1 VSLGSGG
8 RGPARDAAKV
18 RTAVADGVA
27 RVILDDPRRR
37 NILSAALVTELAA
50 TFDDLESRDDVTAVV
65 LTGAGP
71 AFCAGADLADLLAA
85 ADGDPAG
92 VRRVYGGFDRVRR
105 SPLVTIAAVNGPAV
119 GAGLNLA
126 LVCDVRVAGASAW
139 FDSRFHDIGLHPG
152 GGHLRM
158 LHELVGPQTAAAMVL
173 CRQRLDAEAAGA
185 AGLVLTVVPDDELLD
200 AATDLARRAAA
211 APRELVLLT
220 KRSLREEPALP
231 HEEAMAREEERQ
243 LWSLRQPATAARLR
257 RLARRDG

>member
-1 VSLGSGG
+1 ML
-8 RGPARDAAKV
+8 V
-18 RTAVADGVA
+18 RIEVGDGVA
-27 RVILDDPRRR
+27 RVTLDDPARR
-37 NILSAALVTELAA
+37 NILSGALVDELIAA
-50 TFDDLESRDDVTAVV
+50 FDELEGRDDVTAVV

-139 FDSRFHDIGLHPG
+139 FDCRFPAIGLHPG

-158 LHELVGPQTAAAMVL
+158 LQELVGPQTAAAMAL
-173 CRQRLDAEAAGA
+173 CRRRLDAAAAQA
-185 AGLVLTVVPDDELLD
+185 AGLVLDVTADDDLLAAAD
-200 AATDLARRAAA
+200 ALARAAAA

-220 KRSLREEPALP
+220 KRSL
-231 HEEAMAREEERQ
+231 HEERSLTAEQAMALEEERQ
-243 LWSLRQPATAARLR
+243 MWSLQLPSTAEGLR
-257 RLARRDG
+257 AAAHKVR